1 MSLGHSKT
9 ATCESA
15 KVDLVFPTHLQMMRT
30 NVCIITPH
38 QALQLEINGILPS
51 CREHRHL
58 SRSRAEE
65 LIADHIVFRDDRGD
79 FVRYVEAQW
88 VGKHKRFI
96 TFIRSRAWE
105 RRDSAGTVVMQLVPA
120 GGAW

>member
-1 MSLGHSKT
+1 MHS
-9 ATCESA
+9 
-15 KVDLVFPTHLQMMRT
+15 
-30 NVCIITPH
+30 NVCILTPA
-38 QALQLEINGILPS
+38 QAFEFESHGIPPP
-51 CREHRHL
+51 CETHRHL
-58 SRSRAEE
+58 SRTRAEE
-65 LIADHIVFRDDRGD
+65 LIAEHVVFRDDRGD
-79 FVRYVEAQW
+79 FVRYVEVRW